1 MWIEKLARFGYAA
14 KGFVYGLVG
23 FLAVLAAL
31 NAGGKTTDTNGAL
44 TTIAAQP
51 FGVFLLI
58 LIAIGLVGYVIW
70 CLVQALQN
78 PENKKLHSRIGSFI
92 SAVVY
97 AGLAF
102 NAAALAIGSNSG
114 GKGNTQ
120 RDWTA
125 LVLQQPFGQWLIGIV
140 GAIVI
145 GVGFYQFYDAYRA
158 KFRKQ
163 LDLSEV
169 DRKQQDRIIAISR
182 FGIAARGIV
191 FAIIGFF
198 VIQAARQS
206 NPNQVRGLD
215 GALQSLAQQPFGK
228 ILLGIV
234 ALGLVAYGIYM
245 FVQAKYRRIRT
256 KDSEIGRRIMNS
268 VE

>member
-23 FLAVLAAL
+23 FLAVLAAV

-51 FGVFLLI
+51 FGVFLLV

-70 CLVQALQN
+70 CLVRALQN
-78 PENKKLHSRIGSFI
+78 PENKKIYSRIGSLI
-92 SAVVY
+92 SGAVY
-97 AGLAF
+97 ASLAF
-102 NAAALAIGSNSG
+102 NAAALAIGSNTGSQ
-114 GKGNTQ
+114 GNTQ

-125 LVLQQPFGQWLIGIV
+125 LALQQPLGQWLIGIV
-140 GAIVI
+140 GALVI
-145 GVGFYQFYDAYRA
+145 GLGFYQFYDAYRT

-163 LDLSEV
+163 LDLSELE
-169 DRKQQDRIIAISR
+169 RQQQDRLVAISR
-182 FGIAARGIV
+182 FGIAARGVV
-191 FAIIGFF
+191 FTIIGFF

-206 NPNQVRGLD
+206 NPNRVRGLD

-245 FVQAKYRRIRT
+245 FVQAKYRRFRT
-256 KDSEIGRRIMNS
+256 QNPLLK
-268 VE
+268 VL

>member
-23 FLAVLAAL
+23 FLAVLAAV

-44 TTIAAQP
+44 TTIATQP
-51 FGVFLLI
+51 FGAFLLS

-78 PENKKLHSRIGSFI
+78 PENKKLHSRIGSLI
-92 SAVVY
+92 SGAVY
-97 AGLAF
+97 ASLAF
-102 NAAALAIGSNSG
+102 NAAALAIGSNTG
-114 GKGNTQ
+114 TQGNTQ

-140 GAIVI
+140 GALII
-145 GVGFYQFYDAYRA
+145 GVGFYQFYDAYRT
-158 KFRKQ
+158 KFRQQ
-163 LDLSEV
+163 LNLGEL
-169 DRKQQDRIIAISR
+169 DRQQQNRIVAISR
-182 FGIAARGIV
+182 FGITARGIV
-191 FAIIGFF
+191 FTIIGFF

-228 ILLGIV
+228 IVLGIV
-234 ALGLVAYGIYM
+234 ALGLVAYGVYLL
-245 FVQAKYRRIRT
+245 VQAKYRRIKT
-256 KDSEIGRRIMNS
+256 EDTLLKVS
-268 VE
+268 